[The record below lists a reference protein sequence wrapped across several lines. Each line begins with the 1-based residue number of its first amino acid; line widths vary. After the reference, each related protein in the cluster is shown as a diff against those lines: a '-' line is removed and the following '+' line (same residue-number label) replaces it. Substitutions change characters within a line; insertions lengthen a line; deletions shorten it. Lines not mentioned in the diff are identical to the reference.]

1 MHFQSHSI
9 LTQDIQYA
17 VQMKALAM
25 GSEHVG
31 GSAAVILNSQCIM
44 HWTVTQ
50 RAWLCEWINFH
61 FNTFLL
67 CISVIGNHKCH
78 SGVGIVSQL
87 CFYCNFDNT
96 FDNP

>member
-44 HWTVTQ
+44 HLTGAQV
-50 RAWLCEWINFH
+50 A
-61 FNTFLL
+61 LL
-67 CISVIGNHKCH
+67 CANGS
-78 SGVGIVSQL
+78 
-87 CFYCNFDNT
+87 T
-96 FDNP
+96 FTPTPFCCTFMLQ

>member
-44 HWTVTQ
+44 HLTVS
-50 RAWLCEWINFH
+50 LCCVRTERLSPRNLNVAH
-61 FNTFLL
+61 
-67 CISVIGNHKCH
+67 
-78 SGVGIVSQL
+78 L
-87 CFYCNFDNT
+87 CFIELQEQTIPVAQLSLNRW
-96 FDNP
+96 

>member
-31 GSAAVILNSQCIM
+31 GSAGVILNSQCIM
-44 HWTVTQ
+44 HLTVT
-50 RAWLCEWINFH
+50 
-61 FNTFLL
+61 LL
-67 CISVIGNHKCH
+67 RVNGPTPFCRKFML
-78 SGVGIVSQL
+78 Q
-87 CFYCNFDNT
+87 
-96 FDNP
+96 